1 MAKGVPALPGLSP
14 VAAKPVRAAFDR
26 GRLTSD
32 AGVLVLL
39 VGIERRLGI
48 AERLARCLADPRAA
62 YSARDPAVRHTCKLT
77 PVRLG
82 SSLPPAGRTRQRSV
96 GSTNK
101 QERSH
106 D

>member
-1 MAKGVPALPGLSP
+1 
-14 VAAKPVRAAFDR
+14 
-26 GRLTSD
+26 
-32 AGVLVLL
+32 
-39 VGIERRLGI
+39 
-48 AERLARCLADPRAA
+48 
-62 YSARDPAVRHTCKLT
+62 LT

>member
-1 MAKGVPALPGLSP
+1 MAKGAPALPGLSP
-14 VAAKPVRAAFDR
+14 VAAKPVHAAFDG

-32 AGVLVLL
+32 AGVLV
-39 VGIERRLGI
+39 VAEIERSLGI
-48 AERLARCLADPRAA
+48 AERLARCIADPRAA
-62 YSARDPAVRHTCKLT
+62 YSARDPAVRHTFELT

-101 QERSH
+101 QERGH